1 MSSRCGTRRDA
12 SLGHTGRTLVAGR
25 GTITIYVLVT
35 LAAVLRLLAPLT
47 GTHYILR
54 LAASGFAWS
63 GASGLFVLLYAKSL
77 ALPRVGDGSWP
88 ADLARLKDRS
98 GYSSAFSGEIGEI
111 LVDEIIPDGF
121 LRLSDAVDRLAQGIW
136 GGLRRPAPV
145 RAAKREDK
153 RARIGFGP
161 WKQEAGKRLRR
172 AAIDGKLAIYAF
184 AKPLTAANNQS
195 QMPVAV
201 SPTVLRRLIASRET
215 LPDHPFRPT
224 LKTTAGDQKTLE
236 LLQNGILLAAEQE
249 FNHWYHSER
258 AKRRWASQQST
269 LKRKEGRPSKQTQ
282 ALKNA
287 VINAMHKQKTS
298 IVELHRRL
306 LASGRTDVPS
316 PDTLGR
322 LVHQLFRETGDQ
334 QFLIRR
340 RRRRPSR

>member
-1 MSSRCGTRRDA
+1 MLLKVTSKDTATIVAALGKHVRKLPQELRRSLTWDRGKEMADHKSFTIATDVQVYFCDPRSAWQRGSRPC
-12 SLGHTGRTLVAGR
+12 LGLETGAGR
-25 GTITIYVLVT
+25 PIW
-35 LAAVLRLLAPLT
+35 R
-47 GTHYILR
+47 
-54 LAASGFAWS
+54 
-63 GASGLFVLLYAKSL
+63 
-77 ALPRVGDGSWP
+77 GSKT
-88 ADLARLKDRS
+88 DLATVT
-98 GYSSAFSGEIGEI
+98 AFFGEIGEI

-121 LRLSDAVDRLAQGIW
+121 LRLSDAVDRLARGIW

-161 WKQEAGKRLRR
+161 WKQEAGKQLRR

-184 AKPLTAANNQS
+184 AEPLTAANNQS

-201 SPTVLRRLIASRET
+201 SPTVLGRLIASRET

-316 PDTLGR
+316 PIPLDG
-322 LVHQLFRETGDQ
+322 
-334 QFLIRR
+334 
-340 RRRRPSR
+340 